1 MKYYDVR
8 LSPEAQTDIV
18 RIHARIVEKSCSSVT
33 ADRYI
38 DRISGFLSSLNVFP
52 ERGTVREEI
61 RTGLRIIGFERSASV
76 AFIVED
82 EDVVILRILT
92 KGQEFGEVLDISNE

>member
-1 MKYYDVR
+1 MKYYAVR

-18 RIHARIVEKSCSSVT
+18 RIHARIVDKSGSTIT

-52 ERGTVREEI
+52 ERGTVREEV
-61 RTGLRIIGFERSASV
+61 RSGLRIIGFERSASV
-76 AFIVED
+76 AFIVEED
-82 EDVVILRILT
+82 DVVVLRILA
-92 KGQEFGEVLDISNE
+92 KGQEFGEIAPD

>member
-1 MKYYDVR
+1 MKYYAVR

-18 RIHARIVEKSCSSVT
+18 RIHARIVDKSGSTIT

-52 ERGTVREEI
+52 
-61 RTGLRIIGFERSASV
+61 SAGPCARKCAPGYVSSDLNAV
-76 AFIVED
+76 PAWRLSWRRMTWWFYVFSPKAKS
-82 EDVVILRILT
+82 LA
-92 KGQEFGEVLDISNE
+92 K

>member
-1 MKYYDVR
+1 MKYYAVR

-18 RIHARIVEKSCSSVT
+18 RIHASIVENSGSPVT

-52 ERGTVREEI
+52 ERGTVREEV
-61 RTGLRIIGFERSASV
+61 RSGLRIIGFERSASV
-76 AFIVED
+76 AFVVEND
-82 EDVVILRILT
+82 DVVVLRILV
-92 KGQEFGEVLDISNE
+92 KGQEFSDIATE